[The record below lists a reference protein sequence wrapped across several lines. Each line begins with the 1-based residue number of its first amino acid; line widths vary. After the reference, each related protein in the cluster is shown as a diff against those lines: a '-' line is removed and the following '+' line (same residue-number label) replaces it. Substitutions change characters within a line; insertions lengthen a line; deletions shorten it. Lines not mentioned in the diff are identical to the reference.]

1 VGTGPGEDVDDEDE
15 EEGEGEAVDEGEVV
29 PWDHLADMDVDSS
42 SQQLAGK
49 DADLSLGDLSL

>member
-1 VGTGPGEDVDDEDE
+1 
-15 EEGEGEAVDEGEVV
+15 VDEGEVV